1 VATTTDA
8 PWSILGQL
16 LQLDDVA
23 LIERAYEIMCRL
35 DESQPVTD
43 LYFVLQEAFERFAS
57 SAAFAEN
64 VRSVRAGS
72 SSAEIAEAELEDHR
86 EFAAERAKQRG
97 LARGF

>member
-8 PWSILGQL
+8 PRTILGQL

-23 LIERAYEIMCRL
+23 LIEHAYEIMCQL
-35 DESQPVTD
+35 DDSQPVTD
-43 LYFVLQEAFERFAS
+43 LYFVLQEVFERFAP
-57 SAAFAEN
+57 SAAFAEH

-72 SSAEIAEAELEDHR
+72 SSAEIAEHDLEEHR
-86 EFAAERAKQRG
+86 EAAAERAKQRG